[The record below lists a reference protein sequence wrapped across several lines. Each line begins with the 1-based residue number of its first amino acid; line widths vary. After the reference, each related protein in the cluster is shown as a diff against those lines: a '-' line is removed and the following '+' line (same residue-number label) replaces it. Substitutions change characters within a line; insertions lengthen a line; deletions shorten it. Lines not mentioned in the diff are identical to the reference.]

1 MTKDD
6 EGAYQNPYPINK
18 DDIAIEVDIPGQS
31 PVILKG
37 QELSDACRISAGA
50 DYIPVLKSSL
60 TTYVGETPDAQ
71 SAVVKYT
78 PDAPDS
84 PANFTW
90 TVKPN
95 VTRPGYSYA
104 WLGFNGSQWFPVLV
118 HVLAKSAPQP
128 DPVQPT
134 DPTDPV
140 QPGQPDQQPVA
151 GRSVSQPQGQPQLA
165 NQSVQVSHQQAAP
178 AQQLPQTGND
188 HAAGALAG
196 LGLVSLLGMF
206 GLKKR
211 KVD

>member
-1 MTKDD
+1 MPKVRLL
-6 EGAYQNPYPINK
+6 N
-18 DDIAIEVDIPGQS
+18 
-31 PVILKG
+31 
-37 QELSDACRISAGA
+37 
-50 DYIPVLKSSL
+50 
-60 TTYVGETPDAQ
+60 TP
-71 SAVVKYT
+71 

-104 WLGFNGSQWFPVLV
+104 WLNFNGSQWFPVLV

-140 QPGQPDQQPVA
+140 QPTDPTTPTQPSQPEVPAQPGQPDQQPVA
-151 GRSVSQPQGQPQLA
+151 GRSVSQPQGQPQFA
-165 NQSVQVSHQQAAP
+165 NQSVQVSHQQAAL